1 VTFSI
6 AIEFGVLFT
15 DILTRI
21 LNNFGTR
28 SNVEL
33 GFSDYNQFSPTF
45 LLLIS
50 HLPSLL
56 RLMYLSQLWKFSRPH
71 TIIGT
76 SLSVFALYTITIAT
90 THSPISATSIIQLL
104 GTWIACLL
112 GNVYIVGL
120 NQLYDVE
127 IDRVNKPDLPLASGK
142 LSVAQGKWIV
152 GISGI
157 LAIAISAYLGRWL
170 LGTVALSLAIGTAYS
185 LPPIRFKQ
193 YPLLAAFCILTVR
206 GCIVNLGLFSHF
218 ERVIVGDNFLPPSI
232 WVLTL
237 FILVFTV
244 AIAIFKDVPDLEG
257 DRQYQIETFTIV
269 LGKLAVFN
277 LTRWA
282 ITLAY
287 LGTIGAGILISST
300 INLWFLV
307 ISHTGLL
314 GLLWW
319 RSQNIDLDK
328 KESIANFYQFI
339 WKLFFWEYLIFPLAC
354 FRF

>member
-1 VTFSI
+1 
-6 AIEFGVLFT
+6 
-15 DILTRI
+15 
-21 LNNFGTR
+21 
-28 SNVEL
+28 
-33 GFSDYNQFSPTF
+33 
-45 LLLIS
+45 
-50 HLPSLL
+50 
-56 RLMYLSQLWKFSRPH
+56 MYSQLWKFSRPH

-76 SLSVFALYTITIAT
+76 SLSVLALYTIAIAT
-90 THSPISATSIIQLL
+90 THQNISSIGAIQLF

-142 LSVAQGKWIV
+142 LSIAQGKWIV
-152 GISGI
+152 GLTGI
-157 LAIAISAYLGRWL
+157 LSIAIAAGLGTWL
-170 LGTVALSLAIGTAYS
+170 LRTVGLSLAIGTAYS

-206 GCIVNLGLFSHF
+206 GCIVNLGLFLHF
-218 ERVIVGDNFLPPSI
+218 NRVLTGVDIVPPSI

-257 DRQYQIETFTIV
+257 DRQYQIQTFTIS
-269 LGKLAVFN
+269 LGKLNVFK

-282 ITLAY
+282 ITIAY
-287 LGTIGAGILISST
+287 LGTIFAGIWIAPT
-300 INLWFLV
+300 INVWFLV
-307 ISHTGLL
+307 ASHLGLL

-319 RSQNIDLDK
+319 RSHDLDLDK
-328 KESIANFYQFI
+328 KESIADFYQFI
-339 WKLFFWEYLIFPLAC
+339 WKLFFFEYLLFPIAC
-354 FRF
+354 FVN